1 MRRDQDREAVRRKRM
16 DFVPELAP
24 RFRIDARG
32 RLVEQENSGFGN
44 VQAPSASRCFQPP
57 ESSPAS
63 CPSRPSSPSR
73 SIMARAAAAG
83 SATP

>member
-1 MRRDQDREAVRRKRM
+1 M
-16 DFVPELAP
+16 DLVPELAS
-24 RFRIDARG
+24 RLRIDAGG
-32 RLVEQENSGFGN
+32 RLVEKKKLRFGN

-63 CPSRPSSPSR
+63 CASRPSSPSR
-73 SIMARAAAAG
+73 SIIARDAAAG